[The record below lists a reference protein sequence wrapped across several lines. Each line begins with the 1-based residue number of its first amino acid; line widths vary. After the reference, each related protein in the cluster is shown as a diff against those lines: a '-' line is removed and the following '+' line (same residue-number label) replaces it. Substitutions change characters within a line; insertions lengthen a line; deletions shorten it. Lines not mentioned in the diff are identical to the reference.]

1 MRRTIWQLKDNILS
15 VNNNRLEAAEA
26 YESKISQLENS
37 LAEKEEE
44 ATKAREKE
52 AAVLECQKNIEKADI
67 AVKEKFEMLENQATE
82 NAAWIKALKE
92 EVARFSASNEKAEST
107 IKLLRSRTL
116 AKDKLINALTE
127 VNSSKEIELNEYRI
141 QLGMPS
147 SDNLEDS
154 QVQEWG

>member
-1 MRRTIWQLKDNILS
+1 MRRTIRELKDTVQL
-15 VNNNRLEAAEA
+15 VNNNWLEAAKA

-52 AAVLECQKNIEKADI
+52 AAVLECQKYIEKADI
-67 AVKEKFEMLENQATE
+67 AVKEKLEILGNQAAE
-82 NAAWIKALKE
+82 DAARIKALQE
-92 EVARFSASNEKAEST
+92 EVARFLALNEKSESMV
-107 IKLLRSRTL
+107 KLLRSRTL
-116 AKDKLINALTE
+116 DKDKLINALTKE
-127 VNSSKEIELNEYRI
+127 NNSKEIELNECRV

-147 SDNLEDS
+147 SDNPKDN